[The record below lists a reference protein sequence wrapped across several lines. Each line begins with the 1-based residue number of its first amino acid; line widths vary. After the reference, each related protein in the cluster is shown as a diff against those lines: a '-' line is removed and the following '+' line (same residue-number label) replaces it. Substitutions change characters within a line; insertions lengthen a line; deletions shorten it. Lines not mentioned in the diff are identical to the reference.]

1 MGLHTDG
8 VLVLF
13 FVGCVMMNMRVVIN
27 QIHTLRHIEE
37 LQVRS
42 VVCQL
47 VSPSLLKTDIADAE
61 VSLTACKLYELL
73 RRRVIGFR
81 TCALGNHAD
90 YRKAV
95 AGNGFGEV
103 PQGSRVTV
111 ITGFPSLLLLVL
123 LPGLQEAISIVAS
136 SRKYIFFIY
145 SIYGFC
151 ICGSVRP
158 LLCLFFVYGSF
169 LCFGC
174 PQYFAFATR
183 RTGKTL
189 YPESDGLQK
198 PADNAFCTICGQYA
212 VVVHGGI

>member
-47 VSPSLLKTDIADAE
+47 VSPSLLETDIADAE

-81 TCALGNHAD
+81 TCALGHHAD

-103 PQGSRVTV
+103 PQRLEGNGDNRFSFAPIVGFASGFAGSY
-111 ITGFPSLLLLVL
+111 
-123 LPGLQEAISIVAS
+123 Q
-136 SRKYIFFIY
+136 Y
-145 SIYGFC
+145 SC
-151 ICGSVRP
+151 
-158 LLCLFFVYGSF
+158 
-169 LCFGC
+169 
-174 PQYFAFATR
+174 
-183 RTGKTL
+183 K
-189 YPESDGLQK
+189 
-198 PADNAFCTICGQYA
+198 
-212 VVVHGGI
+212 

>member
-1 MGLHTDG
+1 MGLHADG

-13 FVGCVMMNMRVVIN
+13 FVGCVMMNMRIVIN

-47 VSPSLLKTDIADAE
+47 VSPSLLETDIADAE

-103 PQGSRVTV
+103 PQGLEGNGDNRFSFAPIV
-111 ITGFPSLLLLVL
+111 GF
-123 LPGLQEAISIVAS
+123 AS
-136 SRKYIFFIY
+136 
-145 SIYGFC
+145 GFA
-151 ICGSVRP
+151 GS
-158 LLCLFFVYGSF
+158 Y
-169 LCFGC
+169 
-174 PQYFAFATR
+174 QYR
-183 RTGKTL
+183 CK
-189 YPESDGLQK
+189 
-198 PADNAFCTICGQYA
+198 
-212 VVVHGGI
+212 

>member
-1 MGLHTDG
+1 MGLHADG

-13 FVGCVMMNMRVVIN
+13 FVGCVMMNMRIVIN

-47 VSPSLLKTDIADAE
+47 VSPSLLETDIADAE

-73 RRRVIGFR
+73 RRRVIVSGLVP
-81 TCALGNHAD
+81 LGTMLTTVKRSPAMASVR
-90 YRKAV
+90 YRR
-95 AGNGFGEV
+95 
-103 PQGSRVTV
+103 GSRVTV

-145 SIYGFC
+145 SIYGFLYMWL
-151 ICGSVRP
+151 CGAVTLFVFCVWLIP
-158 LLCLFFVYGSF
+158 LFWMPAVFRVCH
-169 LCFGC
+169 
-174 PQYFAFATR
+174 
-183 RTGKTL
+183 
-189 YPESDGLQK
+189 
-198 PADNAFCTICGQYA
+198 PADREDALP
-212 VVVHGGI
+212 